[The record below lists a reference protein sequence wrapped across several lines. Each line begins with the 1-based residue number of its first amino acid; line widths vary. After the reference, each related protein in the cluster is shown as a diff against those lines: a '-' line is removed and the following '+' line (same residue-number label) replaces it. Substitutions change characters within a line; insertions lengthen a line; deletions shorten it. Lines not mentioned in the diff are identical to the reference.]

1 MKTLSQQQAMNQL
14 NEMTIISENNPYPV
28 RKNSKAY
35 EFAMRVIKGEKS
47 IRPAYTL
54 GSGRYCT
61 IQDHTAATIAI
72 LEKIGI
78 ESVLTNDSPRGGLAG
93 NLLTINTIITD

>member
-1 MKTLSQQQAMNQL
+1 MKKLSQQQALNQL
-14 NEMTIISENNPYPV
+14 NAMTIISENNPYPIQ
-28 RKNSKAY
+28 KNSKAY
-35 EFAMRVIKGEKS
+35 SFAMRVILGEKA

-54 GSGRYCT
+54 GKGRYCT

-72 LEKIGI
+72 LEKLGI
-78 ESVLTNDSPRGGLAG
+78 DSFLTNDSPRGGLAG

>member
-1 MKTLSQQQAMNQL
+1 MKSLSQQQALNQL
-14 NEMTIISENNPYPV
+14 NAMTIISENNPYPV

-35 EFAMRVIKGEKS
+35 SFAKRVIMGEKS

-72 LEKIGI
+72 LDKLGI
-78 ESVLTNDSPRGGLAG
+78 DYVLTNDSPRDGLAG